1 MSIVS
6 ISAIIVGVLFFVGII
21 SKNGVIF
28 TPVFTRK
35 FFWSFFVMV
44 GVVLLYSSLQQY
56 RAWSVGA
63 PGLLPPHTPIT
74 YFLYYVGFRIW
85 VPYIISL
92 VVAFLWLGGMKIL
105 NKKYHE
111 RFFYNDEF
119 LSAPLALFLVGYPG
133 VLVYILAFFCVFIL
147 GSLIQTIRGGEN
159 QRFSMQ
165 FLWIPIALCVILINE
180 LYLNHSL
187 FWGVLKM

>member
-6 ISAIIVGVLFFVGII
+6 ISGIIVGVLFFAGII
-21 SKNGVIF
+21 SKNGVVF
-28 TPVFTRK
+28 TPAFTRK
-35 FFWSFFVMV
+35 FFWLFFVAI
-44 GVVLLYSSLQQY
+44 GLVLLYSSLQQY
-56 RAWSVGA
+56 RAWNIGA

-85 VPYIISL
+85 APHIISL
-92 VVAFLWLGGMKIL
+92 VVAFLWWGSMKLL
-105 NKKYHE
+105 NKKYNE
-111 RFFYNDEF
+111 RFFYHDEF